1 MNHTPSQSDFPHS
14 PKDKGGAG
22 FFALTRKNL
31 AYVRHWLYR
40 KSILYVSILFI
51 VGGIFIFFASMSG
64 AAWLKIGKIHSS
76 LELQLLSLLVFF
88 AGVVMEVFHQKYFT
102 APLRNRPTS
111 LETPHALP
119 KDGLQHFL
127 QMTNL
132 AVVEWDALFRIVR
145 WNPAAERIF
154 GYKASDVM
162 GKYAAVLFPQNEQEL
177 RRILA
182 DLAIQQTA
190 SSLTSKNRT
199 QDGRAIFCRWNS
211 TPLIDAQGKFLGA
224 ISLCEEI
231 TEFQKSGME
240 VERLAAVV
248 RNCSELVGMATPEG
262 KIVFLNDSGCR
273 LLGIDAYNVTRYHIA
288 DTVAEHLRET
298 IDLEILPTLGRG
310 ETWKGELRYRN
321 QKTGAIFDAQ
331 STIFGI
337 RDPESQEMT
346 LLANISLDVTER
358 KKAEAAIREK
368 DRKLQLFADNVSD
381 FIWSINFSGKATYIA
396 PSVKQMLGY
405 APEEFGKF
413 TFKDYLSP
421 ESAQFGLTRLENAI
435 ANIQPGKILASETF
449 ELEYRRKDGTYIW
462 TEVHCNGMYDED
474 GKIIGMQGITRDI
487 SRRKEV
493 EQQLKAS
500 ERRHRLFAENV
511 NAILWE
517 LDFTGHYTYV
527 SPSIKEVLGYTPEE
541 ALSFRIGEIMTPA
554 SAELAGKY
562 FAEVLEARQSG
573 RPIEKGFFEG
583 EYFQKDGTK
592 IWGRVNYSA
601 MYDEAGEPIG
611 MQGILIN
618 IDDKK
623 RTEAELTFKNVL
635 LQAQQEVSIDGIVA
649 ADADHKVILRNRRFN
664 EMWRLPAEVSV
675 SEDDMV
681 VLHTGSEIVA
691 EPEEFLA
698 RVLYLYDHRE
708 EKSRDEVRM
717 KDGRVFDRY
726 TAPMFGEDGRYYGRV
741 WFFRDVT
748 ENIRMVEALRKSED
762 RYRRLYEKTTE
773 NNVANA
779 DSGAET

>member
-1 MNHTPSQSDFPHS
+1 
-14 PKDKGGAG
+14 
-22 FFALTRKNL
+22 
-31 AYVRHWLYR
+31 
-40 KSILYVSILFI
+40 
-51 VGGIFIFFASMSG
+51 
-64 AAWLKIGKIHSS
+64 
-76 LELQLLSLLVFF
+76 
-88 AGVVMEVFHQKYFT
+88 
-102 APLRNRPTS
+102 
-111 LETPHALP
+111 
-119 KDGLQHFL
+119 
-127 QMTNL
+127 
-132 AVVEWDALFRIVR
+132 
-145 WNPAAERIF
+145 
-154 GYKASDVM
+154 
-162 GKYAAVLFPQNEQEL
+162 
-177 RRILA
+177 
-182 DLAIQQTA
+182 
-190 SSLTSKNRT
+190 
-199 QDGRAIFCRWNS
+199 
-211 TPLIDAQGKFLGA
+211 
-224 ISLCEEI
+224 
-231 TEFQKSGME
+231 
-240 VERLAAVV
+240 
-248 RNCSELVGMATPEG
+248 
-262 KIVFLNDSGCR
+262 
-273 LLGIDAYNVTRYHIA
+273 
-288 DTVAEHLRET
+288 
-298 IDLEILPTLGRG
+298 
-310 ETWKGELRYRN
+310 
-321 QKTGAIFDAQ
+321 
-331 STIFGI
+331 
-337 RDPESQEMT
+337 
-346 LLANISLDVTER
+346 
-358 KKAEAAIREK
+358 
-368 DRKLQLFADNVSD
+368 
-381 FIWSINFSGKATYIA
+381 
-396 PSVKQMLGY
+396 
-405 APEEFGKF
+405 
-413 TFKDYLSP
+413 
-421 ESAQFGLTRLENAI
+421 
-435 ANIQPGKILASETF
+435 
-449 ELEYRRKDGTYIW
+449 
-462 TEVHCNGMYDED
+462 MYDED